1 MRTLTS
7 WKEVNSTHLRFITN
21 KIQNDLG
28 TRDQQLL
35 NNIYQ
40 CNYFVVYGKAGITE
54 KMKMKA
60 S

>member
-1 MRTLTS
+1 MS